1 MTAYYITVTPHG
13 RHDEWNH
20 QQVDFFNSFLQANI
34 KENILAH
41 ITGPLSGNPFT
52 SNKTT

>member
-13 RHDEWNH
+13 RHDVSNH
-20 QQVDFFNSFLQANI
+20 QQVDFFNSLFQADI

-41 ITGPLSGNPFT
+41 ITGPFRESFQ